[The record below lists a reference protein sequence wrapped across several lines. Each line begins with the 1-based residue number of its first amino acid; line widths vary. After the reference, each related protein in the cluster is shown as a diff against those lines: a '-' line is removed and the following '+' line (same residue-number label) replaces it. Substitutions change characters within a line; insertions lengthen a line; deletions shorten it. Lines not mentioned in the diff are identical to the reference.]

1 MVGSCF
7 FYHAEA
13 KNCPL
18 SIVHYP
24 FFCIF
29 ALAKTNFMKIR
40 LLLTWLFM
48 ASVTF
53 SLAQGKKDF
62 QSLLL
67 EIDQAIEQSPEIV
80 GQYERQIEETRQQY
94 LHARQP
100 EEKYELAFDLYERY
114 KSFMNDSALYYL
126 SEAMHWAERNQES
139 GVRSQEWKARV
150 GNCQAL
156 KAFQCSTVGY
166 YNEALAFLKSI
177 DKQQLD
183 SVGLRNYYQSQMH
196 VYGELGYYSIIPPMK
211 EQYFKLQTTYR
222 DSLFAHIDHQD
233 ADYLMYRIQ
242 ELKGRQQLEEARK
255 ISDHWVSR
263 VSPDSREYAIAC
275 YYRWLSS
282 EDEDELRYWG
292 AQSALSDVR
301 HAVMDQASLLSL
313 AELLNADGDLDRSYR
328 YIRFTWD
335 CNNRFNTRMRS
346 WQITPI
352 LNVIEKN
359 YQKAVEHNNSVLRM
373 SIIVVSI
380 LALIVLAALFFVHR
394 RNKQLAS
401 ARNALSEA
409 NGQLSIINSQ
419 LSIQKEELAT
429 LNSQLSIV
437 NSQLT
442 ESNRVKEEYIGRFMS
457 LCSQY
462 IDKLDNY
469 RKMVNKKMKNKEL
482 DDLYQ
487 ISKSTELKEKELE
500 ELYENFDT
508 VFLHLFPNFI
518 DDFNALLLPEVQVHP
533 KENRLTTDIR
543 IFALIRLGIEDS
555 SKIAEFLHYSVNTIY
570 NYRARLKNGAIGN
583 RETFEKRVKEL

>member
-1 MVGSCF
+1 M
-7 FYHAEA
+7 
-13 KNCPL
+13 
-18 SIVHYP
+18 
-24 FFCIF
+24 
-29 ALAKTNFMKIR
+29 TNIMKIR
-40 LLLTWLFM
+40 LLLTWLFLAL
-48 ASVTF
+48 ASF
-53 SLAQGKKDF
+53 SFAQNRATKKDY

-67 EIDQAIEQSPEIV
+67 EIDQAIEQSPKIV

-100 EEKYELAFDLYERY
+100 QEKYEQAFNLYERY

-150 GNCQAL
+150 GNCLAL

-233 ADYLMYRIQ
+233 PDYLMYRIQ
-242 ELKGRQQLEEARK
+242 ELKSRQQLVEARK
-255 ISDHWVSR
+255 ISDQWVSR

-282 EDEDELRYWG
+282 EEEDELRYWLSL
-292 AQSALSDVR
+292 SALSDVR

-352 LNVIEKN
+352 LNVIENN
-359 YQKAVEHNNSVLRM
+359 YQQAVDHNTKVLRM

-380 LALIVLAALFFVHR
+380 LALLVLAALFFVHR
-394 RNKQLAS
+394 RNQQLAS

-409 NGQLSIINSQ
+409 NSQLSTVNSQ
-419 LSIQKEELAT
+419 LSTQKDELAE
-429 LNSQLSIV
+429 LNAQLSTV
-437 NSQLT
+437 NCQLS

>member
-1 MVGSCF
+1 
-7 FYHAEA
+7 
-13 KNCPL
+13 
-18 SIVHYP
+18 
-24 FFCIF
+24 
-29 ALAKTNFMKIR
+29 MKIR

-233 ADYLMYRIQ
+233 PDYLMYRIQ

>member
-1 MVGSCF
+1 M
-7 FYHAEA
+7 
-13 KNCPL
+13 
-18 SIVHYP
+18 
-24 FFCIF
+24 
-29 ALAKTNFMKIR
+29 TNIMKIR

-48 ASVTF
+48 ALASF
-53 SLAQGKKDF
+53 SFAQDRATKKDY

-100 EEKYELAFDLYERY
+100 QEKYEQAFNLYERY

-150 GNCQAL
+150 GNCLAL

-211 EQYFKLQTTYR
+211 EQYFKQQTLWR
-222 DSLFAHIDHQD
+222 DSLFAQIDHQD

-242 ELKGRQQLEEARK
+242 ELASRQQYEEARK
-255 ISDHWVSR
+255 ISDQWLSR
-263 VSPDSREYAIAC
+263 VDPDSRDYAIAC
-275 YYRWLSS
+275 YYRWMSS
-282 EDEDELRYWG
+282 DNDDDKKYWL
-292 AQSALSDVR
+292 AQSALSDVS

-352 LNVIEKN
+352 LNVIENN
-359 YQKAVEHNNSVLRM
+359 YQKAVEHNTSVLRM

-380 LALIVLAALFFVHR
+380 LALLVLAALFFVHR
-394 RNKQLAS
+394 RNQQLAS
-401 ARNALSEA
+401 ARNALKTSNDELASA
-409 NGQLSIINSQ
+409 NSL
-419 LSIQKEELAT
+419 LATQKDELAT

-437 NSQLT
+437 NAQLT

-487 ISKSTELKEKELE
+487 ISKSSELKEKELE

-518 DDFNALLLPEVQVHP
+518 DDFNALLLPEVQVQP

-570 NYRARLKNGAIGN
+570 NYRARIKNGALDN
-583 RETFEKRVKEL
+583 RESFERRVKLLGMPQ

>member
-1 MVGSCF
+1 
-7 FYHAEA
+7 
-13 KNCPL
+13 
-18 SIVHYP
+18 
-24 FFCIF
+24 
-29 ALAKTNFMKIR
+29 MKIR

-48 ASVTF
+48 ASATF
-53 SLAQGKKDF
+53 LLAQERATKKDYK
-62 QSLLL
+62 SLLL

-80 GQYERQIEETRQQY
+80 GHYERQIEETRQQY
-94 LHARQP
+94 LHARLP
-100 EEKYELAFDLYERY
+100 EEKYAQAFNLYERY

-126 SEAMHWAERNQES
+126 SEAMHWAERQ
-139 GVRSQEWKARV
+139 GKQAQV
-150 GNCQAL
+150 GYCLAL

-211 EQYFKLQTTYR
+211 EQYFKQQTLWR
-222 DSLFAHIDHQD
+222 DSLFAYIDHQD

-242 ELKGRQQLEEARK
+242 ELKSRQQMEEARK
-255 ISDHWVSR
+255 VSDQWVNR
-263 VSPDSREYAIAC
+263 VNPDSREYAIAC

-282 EDEDELRYWG
+282 EDEDELRYWLS
-292 AQSALSDVR
+292 QSALSDVR

-352 LNVIEKN
+352 LNVIENN
-359 YQKAVEHNNSVLRM
+359 YQQAVERNTRGLTV
-373 SIIVVSI
+373 SIIIVSA

-394 RNKQLAS
+394 RNQQLAS
-401 ARNALSEA
+401 ARNALKTSNDELASA
-409 NGQLSIINSQ
+409 NSL
-419 LSIQKEELAT
+419 LATQKDELAT

-437 NSQLT
+437 NAQLT

-487 ISKSTELKEKELE
+487 ISKSSELKEKELE

-518 DDFNALLLPEVQVHP
+518 DDFNALLQPEMQIHP
-533 KENRLTTDIR
+533 KEENRLTTDIR
-543 IFALIRLGIEDS
+543 IFALIRLGFEDS

-570 NYRARLKNGAIGN
+570 NYRARIKNGALGN
-583 RETFEKRVKEL
+583 REQFENQVKTL

>member
-1 MVGSCF
+1 M
-7 FYHAEA
+7 
-13 KNCPL
+13 
-18 SIVHYP
+18 
-24 FFCIF
+24 
-29 ALAKTNFMKIR
+29 TNIMKIR

-48 ASVTF
+48 ALASF
-53 SLAQGKKDF
+53 SFAQDRATKKDYK
-62 QSLLL
+62 SLLL

-100 EEKYELAFDLYERY
+100 QEKYEQAFNLYERY

-150 GNCQAL
+150 GNCLAL

-177 DKQQLD
+177 DKKQLD
-183 SVGLRNYYQSQMH
+183 SIGLRNYYQSQMH

-233 ADYLMYRIQ
+233 PDYLMYRIQ
-242 ELKGRQQLEEARK
+242 ELKSRQQLAEARK
-255 ISDHWVSR
+255 ISDQWVSR

-282 EDEDELRYWG
+282 EEEDELRYWLSL
-292 AQSALSDVR
+292 SALSDVS

-352 LNVIEKN
+352 LNVIENN
-359 YQKAVEHNNSVLRM
+359 YQKAVDHNTKVLRM

-380 LALIVLAALFFVHR
+380 LALLVLAALFFVHR
-394 RNKQLAS
+394 RNQQLAS
-401 ARNALSEA
+401 ARNALKASNDELA
-409 NGQLSIINSQ
+409 SANSLLATQKDELAALNGQLSM
-419 LSIQKEELAT
+419 
-429 LNSQLSIV
+429 V
-437 NSQLT
+437 NGQLT

-518 DDFNALLLPEVQVHP
+518 DDFNALLSPEVRVQP